1 MKAERERSPGKSR
14 WTVDTTG
21 SIDRAIAVL
30 IIFVV
35 LALAHL
41 TGLDAGLLR
50 LAERLI

>member
-1 MKAERERSPGKSR
+1 MKAERERSPGSSR
-14 WTVDTTG
+14 WTVETTG
-21 SIDRAIAVL
+21 SIDRAIAIV
-30 IIFVV
+30 IVFAV